1 MFLRVGSGV
10 KVTGAGINLFR
21 ELNRDFE
28 RLADIFDTM
37 RLKPTSGQLRIA
49 VIPSIATRLLI
60 PGIQEF
66 KLVHPG
72 ISLSIS
78 YATAGHDVDLTDT
91 DVLIDYYDGTYEGP
105 YSVTHL
111 LSGEVKPV
119 CSPAYL
125 KTAAGPDGI
134 LDFSCATLL
143 HDEDRRCWSRWAQRA
158 GLRTGEIDD
167 GIIFADFNLLSIAA
181 IAGHGVALCPVSLIS
196 AELARGDLVLL
207 SDIPENTDRNYLL
220 FSKRGK
226 NDAVEQFR
234 SWMVGLTA
242 IR

>member
-1 MFLRVGSGV
+1 PLNWLRAFEAAARLSSFSRAADELCVSHSAVIQQIRKLEDWCGIPLFLRVGSGV

-78 YATAGHDVDLTDT
+78 YATAGHDV
-91 DVLIDYYDGTYEGP
+91 
-105 YSVTHL
+105 
-111 LSGEVKPV
+111 
-119 CSPAYL
+119 
-125 KTAAGPDGI
+125 
-134 LDFSCATLL
+134 
-143 HDEDRRCWSRWAQRA
+143 
-158 GLRTGEIDD
+158 
-167 GIIFADFNLLSIAA
+167 
-181 IAGHGVALCPVSLIS
+181 
-196 AELARGDLVLL
+196 
-207 SDIPENTDRNYLL
+207 
-220 FSKRGK
+220 
-226 NDAVEQFR
+226 
-234 SWMVGLTA
+234 
-242 IR
+242 